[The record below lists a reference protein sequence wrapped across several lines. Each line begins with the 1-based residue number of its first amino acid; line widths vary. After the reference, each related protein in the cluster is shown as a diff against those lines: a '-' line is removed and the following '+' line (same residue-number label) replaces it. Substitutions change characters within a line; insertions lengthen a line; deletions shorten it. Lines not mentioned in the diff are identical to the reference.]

1 MDDDDGLCDLDQLD
15 QMINS
20 LGVNTNRKVRTPP
33 KRRNTTTTKS
43 TTRFDDDDFDDLL
56 VMDHHAKK
64 EPEPVKS
71 QKGTKCYPNAYCTP
85 SGECGATRYG
95 RVK

>member
-33 KRRNTTTTKS
+33 KRRNINTKS
-43 TTRFDDDDFDDLL
+43 TTRFEDDDFDDLL
-56 VMDHHAKK
+56 VMDHAKK
-64 EPEPVKS
+64 EPEPAKS